1 MTDGQH
7 ARPLAPQ
14 AHAARHCVVR
24 AAAAA
29 PAAPPPSRS
38 PPESSLG
45 AKRAGATGPLR
56 TDATQHTNGSPLRRR
71 PLEAAA
77 VAQPS
82 ACKDA
87 AAGGSSAAAAVR
99 ERPGCDSD
107 YGRAA
112 ACAVVGGCAAAPGLL
127 GYPDSSTPP
136 GLRQLRSCDRS
147 LACTVHPLLPTADGK
162 GDSDSLAGPAYAQQ
176 TIACGC
182 GAPDDRHPTSPREHS
197 AGAGCINVYGAT
209 ALEGPRQRRT
219 EA

>member
-99 ERPGCDSD
+99 ERPGCGSDS
-107 YGRAA
+107 GRAA

-127 GYPDSSTPP
+127 GNPDSSTPP
-136 GLRQLRSCDRS
+136 GLRRLRSCDRS
-147 LACTVHPLLPTADGK
+147 LACTVHALLLTADGK
-162 GDSDSLAGPAYAQQ
+162 GDSDGLARPRLRPADDCLWLRSPGRPSSYVATRAQCRRWVHQ
-176 TIACGC
+176 CVRHN
-182 GAPDDRHPTSPREHS
+182 GAVSSGR
-197 AGAGCINVYGAT
+197 
-209 ALEGPRQRRT
+209 
-219 EA
+219 